1 MTQPHP
7 TRKSITSSR
16 TKNMKI
22 ILHLAFLIC
31 IVSSGCNKSSNDVSQ
46 QDKSRS
52 EKNSTEIASSM
63 DSSEN
68 HQRTTD
74 TINKDSDINP
84 KTIVAE
90 NISSGLAQS
99 VLKNAKIVRRK
110 LKAAEK
116 FGLEEINKINRSIN
130 DKPILVADDDLQIKS
145 PDEAFERIN
154 ISLSMASP
162 PEVFGE
168 DESYYYFSGG
178 VSVGR
183 IDDFSS
189 GIRISKSGG
198 AIHIWQR
205 RE

>member
-1 MTQPHP
+1 
-7 TRKSITSSR
+7 
-16 TKNMKI
+16 
-22 ILHLAFLIC
+22 
-31 IVSSGCNKSSNDVSQ
+31 
-46 QDKSRS
+46 
-52 EKNSTEIASSM
+52 M

-84 KTIVAE
+84 KTIASE

-189 GIRISKSGG
+189 GIRISKNGG